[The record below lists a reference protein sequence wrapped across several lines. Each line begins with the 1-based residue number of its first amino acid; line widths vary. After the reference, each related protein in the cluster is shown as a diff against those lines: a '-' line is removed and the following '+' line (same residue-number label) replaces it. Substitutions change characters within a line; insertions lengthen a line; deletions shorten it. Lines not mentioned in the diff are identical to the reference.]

1 MSQSGAAAL
10 LFPVRLFL
18 PDAPELQVLA
28 AGPGPGPGAGAGP
41 GPERSR
47 ATREVLANS
56 KFNFV

>member
-28 AGPGPGPGAGAGP
+28 AGPGPGAGAGP